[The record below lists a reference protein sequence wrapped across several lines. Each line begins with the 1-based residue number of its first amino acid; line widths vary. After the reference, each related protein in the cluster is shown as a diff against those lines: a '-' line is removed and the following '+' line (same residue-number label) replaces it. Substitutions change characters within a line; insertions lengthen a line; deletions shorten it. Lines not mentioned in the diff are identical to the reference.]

1 MMYILTVK
9 LKNGDS
15 IIVEDLQSINLTSTI
30 NYSTTTITKND
41 FPTLLPHITY
51 DYNFIGKKDIFS
63 ILGTSI
69 EYFIFSKQD

>member
-41 FPTLLPHITY
+41 FPTLLPV
-51 DYNFIGKKDIFS
+51 
-63 ILGTSI
+63 
-69 EYFIFSKQD
+69 QPR